1 MRRLSYVNPLEDSV
15 PAFGPLPQRL
25 LLIGALCVAAFL
37 AAFIAIPGGSLLFI
51 HFWVYIA
58 ACAILVI

>member
-37 AAFIAIPGGSLLFI
+37 AACDAGRGGRRLLAV
-51 HFWVYIA
+51 HD
-58 ACAILVI
+58 L